1 MLVNLKDMAYP
12 DELELFKM
20 IISSADRFPGLYRI
34 SSTWQ
39 QALHQDHYVKLLK
52 FLEICHLSQKGS
64 YWHRD
69 EWFKAHQHVFNLAY
83 GKNSRNEQRQ
93 DHELKGFLK
102 EKGFDWFTRPTS
114 FALAAIDNVTPV
126 TEIEK
131 EKSYYVMG
139 SLIRF
144 HEKSVSISYDSYS
157 KKSGLE
163 LSVSF
168 DTARSYI
175 AQTFSEKSLSDL
187 FLQAEIL
194 AHLDFDDEGEG
205 KLLFHPEDMN
215 NWIMRFPGNCP
226 LFASVNYDE
235 TLPIRFA
242 KLIGVSDVLR

>member
-39 QALHQDHYVKLLK
+39 QALHQDHYVKLLG
-52 FLEICHLSQKGS
+52 FLEICHLTQKGS

-83 GKNSRNEQRQ
+83 GQKSRNEQRQ
-93 DHELKGFLK
+93 DNEVKVYLK
-102 EKGFDWFTRPTS
+102 EKGFDWFSSPNS
-114 FALAAIDNVTPV
+114 FALAAIDNITPV
-126 TEIEK
+126 TDIECDK
-131 EKSYYVMG
+131 TYYMMG

-144 HEKSVSISYDSYS
+144 NEKSVSISYDSYTKES
-157 KKSGLE
+157 ALE
-163 LSVSF
+163 LPVPFS
-168 DTARSYI
+168 AAKAYI
-175 AQTFSEKSLSDL
+175 QETFGEKDLTDL

-194 AHLDFDDEGEG
+194 AHLEFDPEGEG
-205 KLLFHPEDMN
+205 KLLFHPEEMN
-215 NWIMRFPGNCP
+215 DWLLRYPVNCP
-226 LFASVNYDE
+226 LFASVNFKDQ
-235 TLPIRFA
+235 LPIRFA